1 MSENQ
6 IRDEAQEPS
15 SAVSDK
21 RPVGALIVSAVLL
34 VFGVFALQQAASMKI
49 IGDSMPGP
57 DFFPY
62 VIGVLLLLTA
72 VLLSL
77 QWFRSSAEDHPQESR
92 TTMDWISLGGAVAS
106 FVGFILLLEPLGWL
120 ICASALFWFM
130 SFSLGGKKHLS
141 NAAIA
146 VLFAAITQIIFSMG
160 LGINLPAG
168 ILGGLS

>member
-1 MSENQ
+1 
-6 IRDEAQEPS
+6 
-15 SAVSDK
+15 
-21 RPVGALIVSAVLL
+21 
-34 VFGVFALQQAASMKI
+34 
-49 IGDSMPGP
+49 
-57 DFFPY
+57 
-62 VIGVLLLLTA
+62 
-72 VLLSL
+72 
-77 QWFRSSAEDHPQESR
+77 
-92 TTMDWISLGGAVAS
+92 MDWISLGGAVAS